1 MMAYVMYA
9 CANAKPFELDT
20 KLNVTTVKDD
30 GVEAHEFFASHK
42 VWMIGPTG
50 INTRH
55 VYCWFIRKSTV
66 NLPTSH
72 RRNKT
77 WTFERRMGI
86 NNFCKL
92 IDPVLSPQAAP
103 EHFDSILVD
112 FQSFLY
118 IAIEKGL
125 EPEESAF
132 FRELCQCAWHQ
143 FLKTINSILSFAK
156 NPEISLVIAF
166 DGEGVPMKWPTQ
178 RQRRSATRVVQGK
191 NIYRFALFS
200 VNTIS
205 LRVQRYII
213 ERLKRYPIPP
223 NINRLNVV
231 VCGCNVPGEGEHK
244 LFHVAESIQ
253 VRHPIVVSVDQDV
266 RLIHTSFLFGNDFIP
281 SLVGITPI
289 NAPTIHTKLSFEDS
303 EESNSD
309 SDNEEEGDTLN
320 PAHVIARFL
329 HAMERH
335 LRFERVPHVDD
346 RLLEA
351 FWMTFCWMTDYYT
364 KREYPQKYLE
374 NPIYDAF
381 DRNQLLTGLWNAEYS
396 AKILEKVQNHY
407 TTLVTQPRNNVES
420 TRAVFTNVEV
430 LETLKPYWTE
440 PNDESCTRLQLT
452 KRIPSRK

>member
-1 MMAYVMYA
+1 
-9 CANAKPFELDT
+9 
-20 KLNVTTVKDD
+20 
-30 GVEAHEFFASHK
+30 
-42 VWMIGPTG
+42 
-50 INTRH
+50 
-55 VYCWFIRKSTV
+55 
-66 NLPTSH
+66 
-72 RRNKT
+72 
-77 WTFERRMGI
+77 MGI

-132 FRELCQCAWHQ
+132 FRELCQCAWYQ
-143 FLKTINSILSFAK
+143 FHKTINSILSFAK
-156 NPEISLVIAF
+156 KTEISLVIAF

-223 NINRLNVV
+223 NINRLNVI

-266 RLIHTSFLFGNDFIP
+266 FILAFLRIHRYETLQIYRYNQFYQVTQLLKESLPYPPSRLIHTSFLFGNDFIP

-309 SDNEEEGDTLN
+309 SDNEEEGDYLN
-320 PAHVIARFL
+320 PAHIIARFL

-381 DRNQLLTGLWNAEYS
+381 DRNQLLTGLWNAAYS

-407 TTLVTQPRNNVES
+407 TTIVTRPRNNLES

-430 LETLKPYWTE
+430 LEKLKPYWTE
-440 PNDESCTRLQLT
+440 PNDESCIRLQLT